1 MQMNGGTIENL
12 IEIWSLLNLS
22 KGCVAVSGRSFRGVW
37 SVGFLGMFYKSHSWL
52 VILELIL
59 VMIKNKYEDDGDE
72 NEDDSDENEDEEK
85 ANRSQ
90 VSWVLE
96 LSMRSTHTSYKC
108 SN

>member
-59 VMIKNKYEDDGDE
+59 VMIKNKYEDD
-72 NEDDSDENEDEEK
+72 SDGNEDEEK

-90 VSWVLE
+90 VSLVLE